1 MVSYDLRSHSRLQI
15 GINYANT
22 PRALLGC
29 VNDARNVRRFL
40 IKYHHFAESDIV
52 LLTDDSSSARSRP
65 TRENI
70 LAAMHW
76 LVRDACPNDS
86 LFFHYSGH
94 GAQVPDKDG
103 DEEDGMDEIIFPLDY
118 KRAGYI
124 VDDDMHAIMVRNLP
138 VGCRLTALFDVRLR
152 SLAQTSILMRSYSR
166 VIPARPLTC
175 RTCITRTDV

>member
-1 MVSYDLRSHSRLQI
+1 
-15 GINYANT
+15 
-22 PRALLGC
+22 

-52 LLTDDSSSARSRP
+52 LLTDDASSARSRP

-70 LAAMHW
+70 LNAMRW

-103 DEEDGMDEIIFPLDY
+103 DEDDGMDEIIFPLDF

-124 VDDDMHAIMVRNLP
+124 VDDEMHAIMVRPLP
-138 VGCRLTALFDVRLR
+138 IGCRLTALFDVCRFPFIHDDHMLTWACSHVIR
-152 SLAQTSILMRSYSR
+152 AQLSTYH
-166 VIPARPLTC
+166 
-175 RTCITRTDV
+175 TCITRTDV